1 MSTITKV
8 LVILAIICLII
19 GIGFQISGQPGIQFT
34 FASILFLVAA
44 FISRNGDRK
53 KSNKKKQ

>member
-8 LVILAIICLII
+8 LVGLAIVCLII
-19 GIGFQISGQPGIQFT
+19 GLGFQISGHPGIQFT
-34 FASILFLVAA
+34 FASILFLIAA

-53 KSNKKKQ
+53 KANKKK

>member
-8 LVILAIICLII
+8 LVGLAIICLII
-19 GIGFQISGQPGIQFT
+19 GIGIQISGNSGIQFT

-53 KSNKKKQ
+53 S

>member
-8 LVILAIICLII
+8 LVGLAIVCLII
-19 GIGFQISGQPGIQFT
+19 GIGIQISGNSGIQFT

-53 KSNKKKQ
+53 KANKKK